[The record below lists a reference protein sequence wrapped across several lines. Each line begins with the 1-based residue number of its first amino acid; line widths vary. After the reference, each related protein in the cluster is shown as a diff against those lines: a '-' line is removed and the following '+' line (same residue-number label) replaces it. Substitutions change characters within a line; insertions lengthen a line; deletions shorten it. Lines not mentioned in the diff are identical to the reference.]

1 MLVAETL
8 IARLACEL
16 AARCRARRRG
26 TCGCCGYFGH
36 CNWVLVVAFVVV
48 FAVRLRADWLHCLGF
63 LCVVFWAEPL
73 LLYDCGWLVQQ
84 QRGECEQQQ

>member
-63 LCVVFWAEPL
+63 LCVFCVVFCSGLNRCSCTTAA
-73 LLYDCGWLVQQ
+73 G
-84 QRGECEQQQ
+84 